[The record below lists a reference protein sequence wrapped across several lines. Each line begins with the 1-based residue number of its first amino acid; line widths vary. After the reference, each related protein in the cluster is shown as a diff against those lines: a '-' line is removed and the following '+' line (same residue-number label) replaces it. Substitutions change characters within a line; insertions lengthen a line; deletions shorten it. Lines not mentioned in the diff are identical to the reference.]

1 MIKPLHKALLT
12 ALFLLFAYSAFSQ
25 TPDMP
30 GADEKTK
37 PGDKSNEG
45 ASSFK
50 FGLSYLSNNVFM
62 GRSDTVT
69 TPVIA
74 PQVKYTLK
82 QGIYFSGS
90 LDFLPNK
97 KKITN

>member
-1 MIKPLHKALLT
+1 MIKPLHKALLM
-12 ALFLLFAYSAFSQ
+12 AFFLLFTCTAFAQ
-25 TPDMP
+25 TADLP
-30 GADEKTK
+30 GADEKPK
-37 PGDKSNEG
+37 PDDKSNEG
-45 ASSFK
+45 TSSFK
-50 FGLSYLSNNVFM
+50 FGLSYISNNVFM

-69 TPVIA
+69 TPVIV

-97 KKITN
+97 KK

>member
-1 MIKPLHKALLT
+1 MIEPLHRALLT
-12 ALFLLFAYSAFSQ
+12 AFFLLFAFTAFGQ
-25 TPDMP
+25 TPDLP
-30 GADEKTK
+30 GTDDKTK
-37 PGDKSNEG
+37 PDDKSND
-45 ASSFK
+45 ATSTFK
-50 FGLSYLSNNVFM
+50 FGVSYLSNNVFM

-97 KKITN
+97 KNK